1 MARLLFEIDT
11 IGAQADLVY
20 LPHSEDPYLT
30 YDQFYSIE
38 EQYFDRLCEE
48 KQLRCL
54 NLRGEF
60 QRETSLGYQMRI
72 GGHWFYN
79 GHASVTKDIKSFLE
93 A

>member
-1 MARLLFEIDT
+1 MARLLFETDT

-20 LPHSEDPYLT
+20 LPHSEDLYLT

-54 NLRGEF
+54 KLR
-60 QRETSLGYQMRI
+60 
-72 GGHWFYN
+72 
-79 GHASVTKDIKSFLE
+79 
-93 A
+93 